1 MANPR
6 PKQLVEESLEL
17 FDKLQSSDDSP
28 SKTFAAEGLIVAG
41 GKIFR
46 DKIKGVFV
54 TAQLKDLI
62 GNKKPPTW
70 MRAMPS
76 VVSLFAGVI
85 FCVFRVIETFHLW
98 KNRACNGIQELIK
111 AILEIVSGVLPLIF
125 FVLAENNRFQRE
137 NLVWVAA
144 ITLAIDAVLS
154 AWDVINVLLS
164 TSSSSAKTTVATL
177 LKAKLLDLDDAV
189 TKEDYTLANFREEVF
204 AITFTRIGTQEEEE
218 KAATDAHYIYEM
230 VGKIFDEFFTDKFP
244 TSAISDEMRKV
255 GFSEPQIQSFN
266 ALARSNNRS

>member
-62 GNKKPPTW
+62 KNKKQSTRYIYAAPLF
-70 MRAMPS
+70 
-76 VVSLFAGVI
+76 VSIITGILFAVI
-85 FCVFRVIETFHLW
+85 RLIDGIRLH
-98 KNRACNGIQELIK
+98 RNGKKSQAYQEYAKLV
-111 AILEIVSGVLPLIF
+111 LELVSGVLGVIGGVSSPVGISLGL
-125 FVLAENNRFQRE
+125 VVDAGLA
-137 NLVWVAA
+137 
-144 ITLAIDAVLS
+144 
-154 AWDVINVLLS
+154 AWDIANVLLS
-164 TSSSSAKTTVATL
+164 TSSSSTKTTVATL
-177 LKAKLLDLDDAV
+177 LKTKLLDLDVAI
-189 TKEDYTLANFREEVF
+189 TKEDYTLTNFLMEVF
-204 AITFTRIGTQEEEE
+204 AITFKKIGTQEEEQ
-218 KAATDAHYIYEM
+218 KAASDASYIYGM
-230 VGKIFDEFFTDKFP
+230 VERIFDEFFTDKFS
-244 TSAISDEMRKV
+244 TGAISDEMRKV
-255 GFSEPQIQSFN
+255 GFSEPQIRSFN